1 MLWVTQPLRWRG
13 VAWLLCLFVN
23 KARRCV
29 CVSQPYGDYICILLP
44 YAGGNIASSAF
55 VTAKGEHLL
64 LFHKC

>member
-1 MLWVTQPLRWRG
+1 M
-13 VAWLLCLFVN
+13 LCLFVN